1 MNAHCKTISPATQK
15 TLLQLIQYEL
25 DIYVTSEQER
35 KRENLLYLYRKKD
48 NDLKSITSSLESLQ
62 QSSEMKKALE
72 TNRLLLI
79 AQLSEIELELDL
91 LEKRQP
97 HLTIVHRKY
106 LQILLDAGISKT
118 KIAEALNVHIST
130 IYREIKRNTKHQ
142 KYQAITAHQFAKTRK
157 KVVGSMS
164 KTKPSKT
171 SFTFRSKYF
180 LYAERREIFWRSDSS
195 RERRKYKFV
204 FQKKGFKYHIYAL
217 RLSLPK
223 LYHFKNDWQY
233 FQLLIEYP
241 EVIFQPVKKN
251 QKNIKTLL
259 SENVILPVILR
270 EVYSIVA

>member
-1 MNAHCKTISPATQK
+1 MKSQNKAISPEIET
-15 TLLQLIQYEL
+15 TLFQIIKNEL
-25 DIYVTSEQER
+25 EIYMASEKKR
-35 KRENLLYLYRKKD
+35 KREELLSLQRKKSH
-48 NDLKSITSSLESLQ
+48 DLKSIIHSQETFSWSDQ
-62 QSSEMKKALE
+62 RTKALE
-72 TNRLLLI
+72 TNKLKLI

-130 IYREIKRNTKHQ
+130 IYREIKRNAKHQ
-142 KYQAITAHQFAKTRK
+142 KYQAIKAHQFAKTRK

-164 KTKPSKT
+164 KTKPRKT
-171 SFTFRSKYF
+171 SFTFRTKYF

-251 QKNIKTLL
+251 QKNIKTLV